1 MCLLCDTARKSR
13 QRLAGTARPAP
24 GQARPVPL
32 LVPALIPA
40 LIPAAA
46 AAPQPIK
53 AG

>member
-13 QRLAGTARPAP
+13 QRLAGAVRPALGP
-24 GQARPVPL
+24 ARPVPL

-40 LIPAAA
+40 AAA
-46 AAPQPIK
+46 VPQPIK